1 MTGRRASALLAA
13 LLLAVLPSAARA
25 QDSTTVPP
33 HRLLQLDATRLAP
46 LFRIYDIIV
55 HGRDTAVTVGQRTVA
70 MLPGSYAGVPAWRI
84 IETRTGAIGGV
95 DSLWLG
101 ADARPLYWAS
111 ALGAGRLTAQ
121 FVNDTVYGMV
131 AIGRV
136 NRNIV
141 LPVPPNTLATTAM
154 TDVLMAVFPL
164 HAAWSDSAT
173 VLDIHPS
180 GARVIPAEMIVVA
193 RESFETGVGPP
204 VPVWVLALR
213 APERQMLYWIEQ
225 STGVP
230 LRIQQNLP
238 SHIGSRVEYRLRI
251 VPPIRLL
258 PFWH

>member
-1 MTGRRASALLAA
+1 MTGWRASALLAA
-13 LLLAVLPSAARA
+13 LLLALPSAARA
-25 QDSTTVPP
+25 QDSTALLPP
-33 HRLLQLDATRLAP
+33 RLLQADTTRLAP

-55 HGRDTAVTVGQRTVA
+55 HRGDSAVSAGQRTVA

-84 IETRTGAIGGV
+84 IEARTGAVGGV

-101 ADARPLYWAS
+101 TNARPLYWAS
-111 ALGAGRLTAQ
+111 AVGAGRLTAQ
-121 FVNDTVYGMV
+121 FVDDTIYGMV

-136 NRNIV
+136 NRNVV
-141 LPVPPNTLATTAM
+141 LPVPPNTLAMTAM
-154 TDVLMAVFPL
+154 TDVLMALLPL
-164 HAAWSDSAT
+164 HAAWSDSVQ
-173 VLDIHPS
+173 VLEIGPS
-180 GARVIPAEMIVVA
+180 SASVIPAELIVVA

-213 APERQMLYWIEQ
+213 APQRQMLYWIDQ

-238 SHIGSRVEYRLRI
+238 SHIGSRVEYRLRV
-251 VPPIRLL
+251 VPPVRLL